1 MALADGDAVSTLP
14 ARCLL
19 LPALLAGGC
28 ATWSYRVEGDE
39 ARRAA
44 REAATQEEL
53 VVAATALD
61 GERSVRLRLTP
72 EDEVVAGFR
81 EPVPP
86 ELARVPRWILADLA
100 PRADQLESL
109 RYASWEGSPLLAT
122 EIAVTAAFYAAGGWL
137 ASEQGD
143 ATLAIP
149 IYGPIAW
156 AFDVVNQPC
165 EGLGCTGQVVYPLVL
180 ATGFVLALA
189 QLGGPL
195 AVLWERSRL
204 EPDREVRES
213 FITGGEAP
221 ADAGAPP
228 RE

>member
-137 ASEQGD
+137 AVKGGD
-143 ATLAIP
+143 ATYALP
-149 IYGPIAW
+149 VYGPAQW
-156 AFDVVNQPC
+156 AYDVLNQPC
-165 EGLGCTGQVVYPLVL
+165 QGLGCVGQIVYPLVV
-180 ATGFVLALA
+180 AVGLALA
-189 QLGGPL
+189 AGQAGGPL
-195 AVLWERSRL
+195 MVLWERSRL
-204 EPDREVRES
+204 KPGREVPES
-213 FITGGEAP
+213 YLTGGEP
-221 ADAGAPP
+221 
-228 RE
+228 